1 MESILNKE
9 EEDLNSKVLGIMERR
24 DVDTNTSLF
33 QAEQTTLDKS
43 AREYQTPLTD
53 YAEELDASEP
63 TIATGVGKDYTDIAK
78 LRGEIPDR
86 KGAFVNPN
94 VRSKQVR
101 ERMDDVKDLRKSA
114 KDFDYFPGK
123 TLEQLNTIA
132 TKKYND
138 DKNYLRRGLYEQFLS
153 YGLNPHTAWGLTT
166 QSENW
171 TPVFGEAVMAE
182 DARLSFKEGTMNG
195 IVAGVMLSGG
205 VALGTVP
212 IFGDI
217 GSQALK
223 LMSKYIK
230 SGSVD
235 AKKAREL
242 LKTIPFHKLPKKHR
256 MILRDELEDI
266 IIFHGTSLQGI
277 KQLNLSK
284 VGQDPKAGGV
294 GQGANT
300 FGYGLYLT
308 DNIDIANRYRKIA
321 VNNQMDKITEQT
333 GGGTQALQSAAKTG
347 KLSKGELYQSSLK
360 LHTSELLFFE
370 KDMAE
375 QGLKHLSDKEFQYM
389 DIVLANPN
397 SGDSMWSITNEY
409 TPIVVKPGIEE
420 NPKYLGNVGRTSFR
434 LDVAFQRSIKEP
446 HVQALL
452 PNIKS
457 FTYTPKVQKIRNNI
471 DKFEALFAVPQ
482 SKDRLFW
489 NSSFTDYLVSLQK
502 RININSKS
510 ANPALQLTKVDW
522 LPDNLKQ
529 KLNDVINKA
538 PGRDVSNENA
548 TAFIKE
554 ILPYIPTNELN
565 NVIRNQHLSWNNYVN
580 GIKSTNKQALIDGS
594 SRSKEMYEEFKLARD
609 SMEQLREASR
619 FILELEQEHP
629 VGIKI
634 NPVLTSKSNPEYH
647 VKQYDTDMFGEFES
661 ATSRKV
667 PTDATVGYR
676 VDMFFDALKRRTYD
690 EDGIWSNS
698 GNYQSRKGDSSLVRV
713 FPELQ
718 QTFETL
724 EEAQKVAENVLMKI
738 KHGGIMGGDFQAY
751 LQAKYNWNKPQV
763 AGYLS
768 SNGISAMK
776 YLSDY
781 SRPGGKLDHVEPSY
795 NYVIWNDEAINRSIR
810 NDSLLGA
817 FKDKTNRAM
826 GVGYGDLSRAEKN
839 IFNPDPDWVKAINW
853 KLLQGKAKALEY
865 KDRVQKMMGI

>member
-53 YAEELDASEP
+53 YVEQMDADIDRMKQEDLAKRASVQEYSKPFTDYAEELDASKP

-114 KDFDYFPGK
+114 EDFDYFPGK

-171 TPVFGEAVMAE
+171 TPAFGEAVMAE

-195 IVAGVMLSGG
+195 ILAGVVLSGG
-205 VALGTVP
+205 VAVGTVP

-284 VGQDPKAGGV
+284 VGQNPKAGGV

-308 DNIDIANRYRKIA
+308 DNINIANKYRKIA
-321 VNNQMDKITEQT
+321 VNNQIDKITEET
-333 GGGTQALQSAAKTG
+333 GGGTKAMRSAIKTG

-360 LHTSELLFFE
+360 LHPSELLFFE

-389 DIVLANPN
+389 DIVLASPN
-397 SGDSMWSITNEY
+397 SDDPMWTITNEY
-409 TPIVVKPGIEE
+409 TPIVVTPGIKE
-420 NPKYLGNVGRTSFR
+420 NPRYLGNVGRTSFQ
-434 LDVAFQRSIKEP
+434 LDDAFQRSFREP

-452 PNIKS
+452 PDIQS
-457 FTYTPKVQKIRNNI
+457 FTYTPKIQKIRDNI
-471 DKFEALFAVPQ
+471 DKFEALFVVPQ

-489 NSSFTDYLVSLQK
+489 NSSFTNYLVSLQK
-502 RININSKS
+502 RINISNSGKNLGKMQVASS
-510 ANPALQLTKVDW
+510 ANPDVQLTRVDW
-522 LPDNLKQ
+522 LPSNLQQ

-538 PGRDVSNENA
+538 PGRDISNENA
-548 TAFIKE
+548 TALIKE
-554 ILPYIPTNELN
+554 ILPYIPAHELN
-565 NVIRNQHLSWNNYVN
+565 TVIRDQHLSWNNYVN
-580 GIKSTNKQALIDGS
+580 GIKSTNKKALIDGS
-594 SRSKEMYEEFKLARD
+594 GRSKEMYEEFKLARD

-634 NPVLTSKSNPEYH
+634 NPVLTSKSNPEYY

-676 VDMFFDALKRRTYD
+676 VDMFFDALKRKTYE

-738 KHGGIMGGDFQAY
+738 K
-751 LQAKYNWNKPQV
+751 
-763 AGYLS
+763 YLS
-768 SNGISAMK
+768 LI
-776 YLSDY
+776 
-781 SRPGGKLDHVEPSY
+781 H
-795 NYVIWNDEAINRSIR
+795 I
-810 NDSLLGA
+810 
-817 FKDKTNRAM
+817 
-826 GVGYGDLSRAEKN
+826 
-839 IFNPDPDWVKAINW
+839 
-853 KLLQGKAKALEY
+853 
-865 KDRVQKMMGI
+865 